1 MTFNFGTTIMKKIN
15 ESPADTGDAPV
26 IEVRDAVRI
35 YKKSKKEFRALD
47 GISLKVQKG
56 EILGIVGESGSGKST
71 MLKHII
77 CLEKLTSGQ
86 LFFCGNEY
94 TGARPKQICSHMQ
107 MIFQD
112 AVGSFDPQMKL
123 SKAYKEIYP
132 LISHCNDKQGHVNE
146 IIKNVGLSP
155 DLLEKYPGQLSGGQC
170 QRMAIAKAVAVSP
183 EILLC
188 DEITSALDVSVQ
200 AQIIRLMAELRAHMD
215 ISMIFVSHD
224 LALVSSICDR
234 IMVFKDGRCVEE
246 GTSRGIIEDPKE
258 DYTKRLLS
266 SVLMI

>member
-1 MTFNFGTTIMKKIN
+1 MKKRYL
-15 ESPADTGDAPV
+15 TGGSEGFTPV
-26 IEVRDAVRI
+26 IEVVDAVRI
-35 YKKSKKEFRALD
+35 YKKNRKELRALD
-47 GISLKVQKG
+47 SVSLKLERG

-71 MLKHII
+71 LLKHII
-77 CLEKLTSGQ
+77 CLEKLTSGS
-86 LFFCGNEY
+86 LYFCGQEY
-94 TGARPKQICSHMQ
+94 TGAKPKDICSHMQ

-112 AVGSFDPQMKL
+112 ATGSFDPQMKL
-123 SKAYKEIYP
+123 SKAFREIYP
-132 LISHCNDKQGHVNE
+132 LIDHGDDKTGHINE

-155 DLLEKYPGQLSGGQC
+155 DLLDKYPGQLSGGQC

-183 EILLC
+183 EVLLC

-200 AQIIRLMAELRAHMD
+200 AQIIRLLSELRYHMD

-246 GTSRGIIEDPKE
+246 GDKRKVILTPQEE
-258 DYTKRLLS
+258 YTKGLLA
-266 SVLMI
+266 SVLRI